1 MAIMAMAVIIVTIA
15 GAVVTVAET
24 AGRVA
29 AVVEIVE
36 AVAPAETEG
45 PAGAVVVADSCRR

>member
-1 MAIMAMAVIIVTIA
+1 MAMAVIIVTIA
-15 GAVVTVAET
+15 GAVVTVSET